1 MGTSCPSRRARETGK
16 STLGSVGYPTSCA
29 ALALLV
35 LLALLGCAHQ
45 PPAPLS
51 AEAQAQLGTIGVVA
65 ARFAPEVDYQT
76 PGSGGPGGAAV
87 GAAKG
92 LGLGILGAAGC
103 FLSVGLAAEA
113 CVLGVATP
121 YLAVRYAVDQAT
133 QGVSV
138 EEVAASEAA
147 IKTALAERSLQEAL
161 RDQVLRAAASQPPR
175 SFVSLPDQGPTQPSE
190 AGHYGHLASQGVDA
204 VLELTVQQIALRPH
218 GGSGSGSVWSLSAAD
233 LNPWLALVATTRT
246 RVLKVADSTELYRYT
261 MERRGKGATFS
272 EWGANDA
279 QMLRE
284 ALEQLPQDLAA
295 EIMTQ
300 VFGVSVTPP
309 SDPAAPTE
317 PDPGTELE
325 VSLESSTSDA
335 EGPSE

>member
-1 MGTSCPSRRARETGK
+1 MATGRPSRRAHENGK
-16 STLGSVGYPTSCA
+16 STLGSGRCPTACSA
-29 ALALLV
+29 LTLLALL
-35 LLALLGCAHQ
+35 APLGCAHQ

-51 AEAQAQLGTIGVVA
+51 AEVQAQLGTIGVVA

-76 PGSGGPGGAAV
+76 PGSGGAAGAAI

-103 FLSVGLAAEA
+103 FLTMGRVPEA
-113 CVLGVATP
+113 CALGLATP

-147 IKTALAERSLQEAL
+147 IKTALAERTLPEAL
-161 RDQVLRAAASQPPR
+161 RDQVLRVAATQPPR
-175 SFVSLPDQGPTQPSE
+175 SFVSLPDQGPSQPPETSNYRTLV
-190 AGHYGHLASQGVDA
+190 GQGIDA

-233 LNPWLALVATTRT
+233 LNPWLALIATTRT
-246 RVLKVADSTELYRYT
+246 RVLKVADGTELYRYT
-261 MERRGKGATFS
+261 VERREKGATFT

-279 QMLRE
+279 QMLRD
-284 ALEQLPQDLAA
+284 ALERLPQDLAA

-300 VFGVSVTPP
+300 VFGVSVAPP

-317 PDPGTELE
+317 PAAAEPEAP
-325 VSLESSTSDA
+325 SESSPSDA